1 MKKRSKVVLL
11 FLLVLPSLAYAQDA
25 TTNDGKTKPNAVQPE
40 ESGDAAAI
48 RAASAAF
55 VEAFNKKD
63 SKAVV
68 EFWTPE
74 GEYVDEDGEIVRGRS
89 AIETRYNEF
98 FKEMPNAKLRL
109 TVDSVRVL
117 GSTAAIEEGQSFV
130 EPAPSGA
137 RGIHKYTAVYLKT
150 DGKWRMV
157 SLRDTWEESPD
168 ENVNLADLE
177 FLIGKWVA
185 EEHGARSES
194 VCRWIADKKFVE
206 RQYTTR
212 HVDGTTASGLQ
223 IIGWDAQSNSIRSW
237 NFSPDGSYA
246 TGLWSP
252 VEDGWR
258 AEIQGTTSDGTPTS
272 TVNFLIKLDDNAYSW
287 QSVQRQIG
295 GQPLPDTGEIVI
307 KRQRAVTAKK

>member
-1 MKKRSKVVLL
+1 MKKRSKAVL
-11 FLLVLPSLAYAQDA
+11 FLLLTLPPLANAQDA
-25 TTNDGKTKPNAVQPE
+25 ATSAAKTKPAAGHSE

-48 RAASAAF
+48 RAATAAF

-68 EFWTPE
+68 EFWALE
-74 GEYVDEDGEIVRGRS
+74 GEYIDEDGEIVKGRS
-89 AIETRYNEF
+89 AIAERYNEF

-117 GSTAAIEEGQSFV
+117 GTNAAIEEGQSYV
-130 EPAPSGA
+130 DPAPVGA
-137 RGIHKYTAVYLKT
+137 VGIHKYTAVYVKA

-194 VCRWIADKKFVE
+194 DCRWIADKKFVE

-212 HVDGTTASGLQ
+212 HADGTTASGLQ

-237 NFSPDGSYA
+237 NFSPDGSHA

-252 VEDGWR
+252 IEDGWR
-258 AEIQGTTSDGTPTS
+258 AEIQGTTSDGAPTS
-272 TVNFLIKLDDNAYSW
+272 TVNILMKLDDNAYSW

-295 GQPLPDTGEIVI
+295 GQALPDTGEIVI
-307 KRQRAVTAKK
+307 KRQRPVTAKK